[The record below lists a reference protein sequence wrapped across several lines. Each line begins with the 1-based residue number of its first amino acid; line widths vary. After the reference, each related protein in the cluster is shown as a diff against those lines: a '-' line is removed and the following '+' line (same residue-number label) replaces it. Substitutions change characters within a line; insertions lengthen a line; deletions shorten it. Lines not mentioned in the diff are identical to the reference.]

1 MQPNNSIIKY
11 YLKRWTI
18 QNRYQYDIHQVFAG
32 NFTWVE
38 ATPITKGIVR
48 CADSETELRILLEND
63 AINMDRFA
71 QKVR

>member
-1 MQPNNSIIKY
+1 MQTKNSVIKY

-38 ATPITKGIVR
+38 ATPITKGVPR

-63 AINMDRFA
+63 AINMNKEQ

>member
-18 QNRYQYDIHQVFAG
+18 QNRYKYDIHQVFAG
-32 NFTWVE
+32 NFIWLE
-38 ATPITKGIVR
+38 ATPITKGVTR
-48 CADSETELRILLEND
+48 CADSEIELRILLEND
-63 AINMDRFA
+63 AINMNKEQ

>member
-1 MQPNNSIIKY
+1 MQPKNSVIKY

-18 QNRYQYDIHQVFAG
+18 QNRYQYDIHQVFTG
-32 NFTWVE
+32 NFIWLE
-38 ATPITKGIVR
+38 ATPITKGVTR

-63 AINMDRFA
+63 AINMNKEQ